1 MKSITLSLFLF
12 AAAAVPAFAEPV
24 SNDTLKETRLT
35 CLRSAGAKPGA
46 VTYCNC
52 LAEQASKNLT
62 SAQFTSMER
71 RLSELTAKGASGD
84 QMAVQIPEYGKLV
97 RACGRET
104 SDRIQA
110 N

>member
-1 MKSITLSLFLF
+1 MKSLLLSLLLLT
-12 AAAAVPAFAEPV
+12 AAPAFAEPI
-24 SNDTLKETRLT
+24 SKDTLKETRLT

-52 LAEQASKNLT
+52 LADQASKNLT
-62 SAQFTSMER
+62 SAQFTTMER
-71 RLSELTAKGASGD
+71 RISELSAKGTSGT

-97 RACGRET
+97 QACGQET
-104 SDRIQA
+104 AEGKSA